1 MDKEQFLEKIKELGT
16 CDDEVE
22 RRSILASVSD
32 EVSKVYDANK
42 ELTETNTKYVEDM
55 ESLRQANMDLFKRIG
70 RPNNTPNTVNNGIV
84 EDNKEPVIEKSFS
97 DFANDFLKK

>member
-1 MDKEQFLEKIKELGT
+1 MDKDTFLEKIKELGT

-32 EVSKVYDANK
+32 EVSKVYDTNK
-42 ELTETNTKYVEDM
+42 ELTESNTKYIEDM
-55 ESLRQANMDLFKRIG
+55 EKLRQANMDLFLRVGETNK
-70 RPNNTPNTVNNGIV
+70 TPDNINNGIV
-84 EDNKEPVIEKSFS
+84 GDKKDPVIEKSFS